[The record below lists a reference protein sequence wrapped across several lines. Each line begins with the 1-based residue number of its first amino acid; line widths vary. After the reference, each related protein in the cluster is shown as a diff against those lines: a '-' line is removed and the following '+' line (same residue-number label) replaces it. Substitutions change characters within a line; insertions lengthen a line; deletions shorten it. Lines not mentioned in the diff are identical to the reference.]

1 VFHAFVVATRCI
13 KAAMIRFRIQNTNMD
28 NLRFILVVSL
38 SLVMLM
44 LWQEWEKDYGSPV
57 SQEETTVMENGETRP
72 VDVPVAPV
80 STKTKQSVLNLDIDS
95 SAPISDE
102 EYIAVKTDLYQ
113 INIGKKGGGVD
124 KLELLKFPV
133 ALETPDIPT
142 LLLNNTS
149 PLFYVV
155 QGGLLSENGGPTH
168 EATFTTSSNNYA
180 LGEGESSLIVP
191 LVWESEEGLKVT
203 KTYEF
208 NRNSYL
214 VNVKYEIENK
224 STEPWVGHAYSQLQR
239 TDPGRES
246 RILYTYTGAVVS
258 SPEQRYE
265 KLSFDD
271 MEDEKLSVDITN
283 GWVAML
289 QHYFVSA
296 LVPSSREES
305 NHYYTLA
312 TDSNRYV
319 IGAITPAITVAANTA
334 GVIEQKIY
342 MGPKIQSKLE
352 KIAPGLELT
361 VDYGVLWFLAKP
373 LFWCLDKFHGITGNW
388 GWAIVLVTLML
399 KLIFFKLSAA
409 GYKSMANMRRVQ
421 PRLMAIKDRYKD
433 DRTRLNQAMMDIY
446 KKEKINPLGGC
457 FPILIQIPVFIALY
471 WTLLESVELRQ
482 TGFIFWLTDLSAPD
496 RFYVLPLLMGA
507 TMLIQQKLNPAPM
520 DPVQQ
525 KVMSILPIVFT
536 VFFAFFPSGLV
547 LYWVV
552 NNTLSIAQQWV
563 ITRNIEREA
572 TSRS

>member
-1 VFHAFVVATRCI
+1 
-13 KAAMIRFRIQNTNMD
+13 MD
-28 NLRFILVVSL
+28 NLRFILVVAL
-38 SLVMLM
+38 SLVLLM
-44 LWQEWEKDYGSPV
+44 LWQEWEKDYGDPGEALAELRGA
-57 SQEETTVMENGETRP
+57 QEEVTEKQVTP
-72 VDVPVAPV
+72 VPVVP
-80 STKTKQSVLNLDIDS
+80 STPEVQQPPPSGSDNNVPAVLTGEE
-95 SAPISDE
+95 PIR
-102 EYIAVKTDLYQ
+102 IKTDLYQ
-113 INIGKKGGGVD
+113 ISIGKTGGGID
-124 KLELLKFPV
+124 KVELLDYPV
-133 ALETPDIPT
+133 ALDKPDEPT
-142 LLLNNTS
+142 LLLNNIS

-155 QGGLLSENGGPTH
+155 QGGLLSEKGGPTH
-168 EATFTTSSNNYA
+168 EAKFSSSSNNYILEA
-180 LGEGESSLIVP
+180 GESSLVVP
-191 LVWESEEGLKVT
+191 LIWESENGIKV
-203 KTYEF
+203 KKIYEF
-208 NRNSYL
+208 TRDSYL
-214 VNVKYEIENK
+214 IKIRYEVENQ
-224 STEPWVGHAYSQLQR
+224 SGEPWTGHAYNQLQR
-239 TDPGRES
+239 SDPGRES
-246 RILYTYTGAVVS
+246 RILYTYTGAVIS

-265 KLSFDD
+265 KLDFADI
-271 MEDEKLSVDITN
+271 EDENLSIDIVN
-283 GWVAML
+283 GWAAML

-296 LVPSSREES
+296 LIPASREEK

-312 TDSNRYV
+312 HNDNRYV
-319 IGAITPAITVAANTA
+319 IGVITPAISVAPKGT
-334 GVIEQKIY
+334 GVIEQKLYI
-342 MGPKIQSKLE
+342 GPKVQSKLE
-352 KIAPGLELT
+352 EIAPGLELT

-373 LFWCLDKFHGITGNW
+373 LFWCLEKFHGITGNW

-421 PRLMAIKDRYKD
+421 PRLMAIKDRYKG

-496 RFYVLPLLMGA
+496 RFFVLPLLMGA

-552 NNTLSIAQQWV
+552 NNVLSIAQQWV
-563 ITRNIEREA
+563 ITRSIERA
-572 TSRS
+572 ALSRN

>member
-1 VFHAFVVATRCI
+1 
-13 KAAMIRFRIQNTNMD
+13 M
-28 NLRFILVVSL
+28 
-38 SLVMLM
+38 
-44 LWQEWEKDYGSPV
+44 
-57 SQEETTVMENGETRP
+57 
-72 VDVPVAPV
+72 
-80 STKTKQSVLNLDIDS
+80 
-95 SAPISDE
+95 
-102 EYIAVKTDLYQ
+102 
-113 INIGKKGGGVD
+113 
-124 KLELLKFPV
+124 
-133 ALETPDIPT
+133 
-142 LLLNNTS
+142 
-149 PLFYVV
+149 
-155 QGGLLSENGGPTH
+155 
-168 EATFTTSSNNYA
+168 
-180 LGEGESSLIVP
+180 
-191 LVWESEEGLKVT
+191 
-203 KTYEF
+203 
-208 NRNSYL
+208 
-214 VNVKYEIENK
+214 
-224 STEPWVGHAYSQLQR
+224 
-239 TDPGRES
+239 S

-271 MEDEKLSVDITN
+271 MEDEKLNLDITN

-296 LVPSSREES
+296 LIPASRDEQ

-312 TDSNRYV
+312 TDNNRYV
-319 IGAITPAITVAANTA
+319 IGAITPATTIPANTA
-334 GVIEQKIY
+334 GVIEQKLY
-342 MGPKIQSKLE
+342 MGPKIQSTLE
-352 KIAPGLELT
+352 EIAPGLELT

-373 LFWCLDKFHGITGNW
+373 LFWCLDKFHGMTGNW

-399 KLIFFKLSAA
+399 KLIFFQLSAK

-482 TGFIFWLTDLSAPD
+482 SGFIFWLTDLSAPD

-563 ITRNIEREA
+563 ITRSIDRAA

>member
-1 VFHAFVVATRCI
+1 
-13 KAAMIRFRIQNTNMD
+13 MIRFRINNTNMD

-44 LWQEWEKDYGSPV
+44 LWQEWEKDYGTPV
-57 SQEETTVMENGETRP
+57 SQEVISEQENGETRP
-72 VDVPVAPV
+72 IDVPVAPV
-80 STKTKQSVLNLDIDS
+80 TTESQQSVFNLDIDS
-95 SAPISDE
+95 SAPTSDD
-102 EYIAVKTDLYQ
+102 EYIVVKTDLYQ

-133 ALETPDIPT
+133 ELETPDIPT

-168 EATFTTSSNNYA
+168 EAMFTTPSNSFV
-180 LGEGESSLIVP
+180 LSDGEDKLIVP
-191 LVWESEEGLKVT
+191 LVWESANGLKVT

-208 NRNSYL
+208 NRDSYL
-214 VNVKYEIENK
+214 VNVKYEIENQ
-224 STEPWVGHAYSQLQR
+224 STAPWVGHAYSQLQR
-239 TDPGRES
+239 SDPGRES

-296 LVPSSREES
+296 LIPASREEQ

-312 TDSNRYV
+312 TDNNHYV
-319 IGAITPAITVAANTA
+319 IGAITPATTVPANAA
-334 GVIEQKIY
+334 GVIEQKLY
-342 MGPKIQSKLE
+342 MGPKIQSTLE
-352 KIAPGLELT
+352 EIAPGLELT

-399 KLIFFKLSAA
+399 KIIFFQLSAK

-552 NNTLSIAQQWV
+552 NNTLSIIQQWV
-563 ITRNIEREA
+563 ITRSIERAA